1 MDGGKVMK
9 PILNVMKSD
18 WKVRFLFL
26 SMVVCIGLI
35 IVMMI
40 TLVKI
45 I

>member
-1 MDGGKVMK
+1 MK
-9 PILNVMKSD
+9 PIFNVMKSD
-18 WKVRFLFL
+18 WKVSFLLL

-35 IVMMI
+35 IAMMI

>member
-1 MDGGKVMK
+1 MEGGKIMK
-9 PILNVMKSD
+9 PILDIMRAD
-18 WKVRFLFL
+18 WKVGFLFL
-26 SMVVCIGLI
+26 SMVICIGLI

>member
-1 MDGGKVMK
+1 MK
-9 PILNVMKSD
+9 PILDVMKSD

>member
-1 MDGGKVMK
+1 
-9 PILNVMKSD
+9 MKSVLSMIKSD
-18 WKVRFLFL
+18 SKTRFLFW